1 MPAPFSHGAA
11 GASAESTVRDQ
22 LAGER
27 NVRDADSLVDATDN
41 SEAQQQHPYCRLLAP
56 HLHSYAALFADSRR
70 LWSCDHH
77 VTCVDKLRFA
87 LCLYILVQTT
97 VGVWYVHFDSEC
109 LCPEVQK
116 LVSRSLA
123 LSYFYLCNYVRF
135 KAKYWWLY
143 VCSCAYIVWGDR
155 GRWDVAVHS
164 PSGWPFGVSSK
175 EEKQNITVKHDKIW
189 DLLLHVFNAQF
200 THIDVFCWALSHIV
214 FALDDWLLM
223 LRHHVVLTDY
233 DEGPHDTPFVCPL
246 PCLDLWN

>member
-143 VCSCAYIVWGDR
+143 VCSCAYIVWGD
-155 GRWDVAVHS
+155 GGDEMS
-164 PSGWPFGVSSK
+164 PS
-175 EEKQNITVKHDKIW
+175 
-189 DLLLHVFNAQF
+189 
-200 THIDVFCWALSHIV
+200 THLRAGHLASHLKKKNKTSLSNMTRFEISCCMS
-214 FALDDWLLM
+214 LM
-223 LRHHVVLTDY
+223 HSLRTLTY
-233 DEGPHDTPFVCPL
+233 FVEH
-246 PCLDLWN
+246 